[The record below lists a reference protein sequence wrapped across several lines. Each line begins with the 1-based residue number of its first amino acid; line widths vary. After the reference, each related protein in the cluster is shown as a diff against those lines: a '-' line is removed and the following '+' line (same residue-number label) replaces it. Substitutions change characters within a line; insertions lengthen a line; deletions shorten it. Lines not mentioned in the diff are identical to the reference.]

1 MVPVVSPD
9 SPRTESP
16 AAQHPESL
24 PSTASGR
31 VPVGGLAS
39 RGVHRI
45 LVLRPNHR
53 LGNTLLITPLLCEL
67 ERCFP
72 GAEVDVV
79 TGCEAAPEI
88 FAGFRQVRRIYQFTR
103 RPGHHPWR
111 MWRMVLAMR
120 RARYDLA
127 IGCVKGSRSA
137 RLLTRWSGARQW
149 IAPPLDDNDARLAG
163 PAWQEV
169 WAQAPG
175 HFALDAVH
183 ILRRALGGNAAA
195 QAWPLPRLRIKLRED
210 ELREGRDTLDE
221 LLGDTGGLEHGG
233 RVVAIFPNATGSKR
247 LPGPWWQ
254 QFIGALQKHDPSLRF
269 IEMVAAHGRSQLEGR
284 LPAYFS
290 SDVRRMAALVRQCD
304 GYISGDCGVM
314 HLACASG
321 TPTLGLFTRP
331 NMERYR
337 PYGTLDGAVAVDPS
351 DVTPAVV
358 AATAFLAALPEVRA
372 TV

>member
-9 SPRTESP
+9 NSLVPPRSTSGVETV
-16 AAQHPESL
+16 AAG
-24 PSTASGR
+24 GR
-31 VPVGGLAS
+31 VPVGGLSA

-53 LGNTLLITPLLCEL
+53 LGNTLLVTPLLCEL
-67 ERCFP
+67 ERQFP

-79 TGCEAAPEI
+79 TGCEAATDI
-88 FAGFRQVRRIYQFTR
+88 FAGFRQVRRIYQVTR

-111 MWRMVLAMR
+111 LWRMIRAMR

-127 IGCVKGSRSA
+127 IDCAKGSRSA
-137 RLLTRWSGARQW
+137 RMLIRWSGARQW
-149 IAPPLDDNDARLAG
+149 VAPPFDDNDERDAG
-163 PAWQEV
+163 PAWQAV

-183 ILRRALGGNAAA
+183 ALRHALSGGRAV
-195 QAWPLPRLRIKLRED
+195 QEWPMPRLRIKLRED
-210 ELREGRDTLDE
+210 ELQEARDTLDD
-221 LLGDTGGLEHGG
+221 LLVDSGGIDHGG
-233 RVVAIFPNATGSKR
+233 RVIAIFPNATGNKR
-247 LPGPWWQ
+247 LPSEWWQ
-254 QFIGALQKHDPSLRF
+254 RFIESLQQRDPSLRF

-304 GYISGDCGVM
+304 AYISGDCGVM

-331 NMERYR
+331 NLERYR
-337 PYGTLDGAVAVDPS
+337 PYGPHDGAVAVDPS
-351 DVTPAVV
+351 DVTPAVA
-358 AATAFLAALPEVRA
+358 AATAFLAALPEA
-372 TV
+372 LAAA